1 MWPVALGSA
10 ALGGLTGGLTAYQ
23 QSGGDLGKTL
33 GATAIGAGLGAFSPA
48 AFRMAGQALADSGLL
63 ATAAGGATSALG
75 KLGLAGKLG
84 LPATVSEQAAR
95 TAIGNVGKLGASF
108 AIPVVAAGAAGIPGQ
123 VLRGGAG
130 LGAAVGVPGLAPDR
144 VGQFNPGAALSPEIA
159 AANHPYSYLDATN
172 PVGPMGTARTAAML
186 DNDVQVRNML
196 NMANAQ
202 YPIMSQAK
210 KDEMARQLAAAQ
222 IRANIGINAEAMLG
236 GLRTSQTMGIN
247 AANQMGDA
255 LAKQY
260 QYG

>member
-48 AFRMAGQALADSGLL
+48 AFRMAGQALANRGLL
-63 ATAAGGATSALG
+63 TTAAGGATAGLG
-75 KLGLAGKLG
+75 ALGLAGKFG
-84 LPATVSEQAAR
+84 LPAVVSEQAAR
-95 TAIGNVGKLGASF
+95 TALGNVGKLGASF
-108 AIPVVAAGAAGIPGQ
+108 AIPAAAAAAAGVPGQ
-123 VLRGGAG
+123 ILRGGAG
-130 LGAAVGVPGLAPDR
+130 AGAAVGVPGLAPDR
-144 VGQFNPGAALSPEIA
+144 LGQFNPGAALSPEIA
-159 AANHPYSYLDATN
+159 NANRPYSYLDATN

-186 DNDVQVRNML
+186 DNDVQIRNML
-196 NMANAQ
+196 AINNAQ
-202 YPIMSQAK
+202 YPIISQAK

-247 AANQMGDA
+247 AANQMGNA
-255 LAKQY
+255 LAQQY